1 MYIDKLLAATDIE
14 VILHKENLSKCYSES
29 MFVNQASASEIPID
43 IRFKFG
49 TFKGCRVLLVDDPP
63 LVSFPK
69 FFHTS
74 MNMLENVAANNEQK
88 TDGIQPLSHKM
99 YGVIL
104 ARLVM
109 CYNEIE

>member
-1 MYIDKLLAATDIE
+1 
-14 VILHKENLSKCYSES
+14 
-29 MFVNQASASEIPID
+29 
-43 IRFKFG
+43 
-49 TFKGCRVLLVDDPP
+49 VLLVDDPP

-109 CYNEIE
+109 CYNEIEWNEINFEVQEAKKLMGL